1 MWLNTFVTVNSVII
15 YKRGTFFWNVWKNL
29 VYEDVISSRQ
39 SFIINHPL
47 RMRSLDKGC
56 QLNLYT
62 LVSHNTV
69 KLGEKDGILKI
80 YWHWS
85 PIGVKGWSETFVWKL
100 LQRLYRF
107 GLCVNTLML
116 YWMKLR
122 KVLFVNTV
130 HRIIFAQCNFCLS
143 SLANSIA
150 PSWIHQTQLSFKK
163 DNFWD

>member
-15 YKRGTFFWNVWKNL
+15 YKRGTFFWNVWKNQ

-47 RMRSLDKGC
+47 RMWSLDKGC

-62 LVSHNTV
+62 LVSHNV
-69 KLGEKDGILKI
+69 KLGEKDDILKI

-85 PIGVKGWSETFVWKL
+85 PIGVKGWSETFIGKL

-107 GLCVNTLML
+107 GLWCQYIDALLDETAEGFICQ
-116 YWMKLR
+116 Y
-122 KVLFVNTV
+122 
-130 HRIIFAQCNFCLS
+130 C
-143 SLANSIA
+143 
-150 PSWIHQTQLSFKK
+150 TQDYFRPV
-163 DNFWD
+163 